1 MVLINSN
8 RKLYG
13 SQNESVKEV
22 SEMEEKKMLV
32 NLVMFGGPEF
42 SDFNNAATSLPLLTS
57 GGYNSLMDF
66 FEDE

>member
-1 MVLINSN
+1 M
-8 RKLYG
+8 
-13 SQNESVKEV
+13 SQVKKV
-22 SEMEEKKMLV
+22 SEMEEKKMFV

-42 SDFNNAATSLPLLTS
+42 SDFNSAATSLPLITS